1 MSHARRV
8 LDYYDWLASADVPY
22 GFDLELARLC
32 AKEGNDAPP
41 AGKRERILPTLD
53 VLALVREAFGP
64 TTINSGYRSPAY
76 NASIGGAKN
85 SRHTVGD
92 AIDFRCRD
100 GKPADWAHFL
110 RGLRDD
116 KAFSGGIGT
125 YKTFVHVDTR
135 GTDAD
140 WRG

>member
-8 LDYYDWLASADVPY
+8 LDYYEWLVKQGVPY
-22 GFDLELARLC
+22 GFDLELAQLC
-32 AKEGNDAPP
+32 AKDGNDAPT
-41 AGKRERILPTLD
+41 AAKRERILPTLQ

-64 TTINSGYRSPAY
+64 TTINSGYRAPAY
-76 NASIGGAKN
+76 NARIGGAKN

-92 AIDFRCRD
+92 AIDFKCRD
-100 GKPADWAHFL
+100 GNPQAWAHFL

-116 KAFSGGIGT
+116 GVFTGGIGT
-125 YKTFVHVDTR
+125 YRTFVHVDTR
-135 GTDAD
+135 GTNAD